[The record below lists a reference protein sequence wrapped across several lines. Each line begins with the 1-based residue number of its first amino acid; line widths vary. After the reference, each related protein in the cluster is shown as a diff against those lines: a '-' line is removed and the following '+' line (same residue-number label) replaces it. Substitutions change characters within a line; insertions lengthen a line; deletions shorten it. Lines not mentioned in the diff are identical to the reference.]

1 LPRVVFGALGVLAAL
16 WGGAARAQTDEI
28 QVYNGEIL
36 EPGAFGLTVHNN
48 YIAIGRK
55 QADFPGG
62 VRPDGSLNGVTEF
75 AYGVNEWFE
84 LGAYMPF
91 LYTVTHDGK
100 FLLNGAKLRAL
111 AVVPNAKDRTFFYGL
126 NVELSYSAKHW
137 QTERPNTEFRPILGL
152 HLGRF
157 ELIVNPILD
166 LPLGRH
172 MQLDFAPASRI
183 AFAVSETVSL
193 GLEHYADYGT
203 IPNFEPGPRQAHTG
217 YVVLD
222 WALEPYDLEVG
233 VGHGFTAASDA
244 LVFKLLISR
253 AF

>member
-1 LPRVVFGALGVLAAL
+1 MVFSLLAAL
-16 WGGAARAQTDEI
+16 WSGGARAQTDEI

-55 QADFPGG
+55 QPDFPGG

-100 FLLNGAKLRAL
+100 LLLNGAKLRAL
-111 AVVPNAKDRTFFYGL
+111 LVSPGAKDRTFFYGL

-152 HLGRF
+152 HLGRW
-157 ELIVNPILD
+157 ELIVNPIMD
-166 LPLGRH
+166 IPLGRH
-172 MQLDFAPASRI
+172 MAVDFAPAGRV
-183 AFAVSETVSL
+183 AYALTERWTL
-193 GLEHYADYGT
+193 GLEHYAALGT
-203 IPNFEPGPRQAHTG
+203 APNFEPLSRQAHTTFA
-217 YVVLD
+217 VVDL
-222 WALEPYDLEVG
+222 AAAPYDIEFG
-233 VGHGFTAASDA
+233 IGHGFTAASDD
-244 LVFKLLISR
+244 LIMKLLISR
-253 AF
+253 SF